1 MIVNTPRSQSRG
13 FLSGKNVYFVIFG
26 LLLVLGLCCTLGPR
40 LFSGNSKDL
49 GSVPEI
55 HSNSNLDAG
64 NGRIASQPSVEPDQ
78 ETKNS
83 SDDDM
88 PPIFLNGVNNSYVA
102 YQDPQ
107 NDPSSF
113 SGTQSNMNF
122 DAVNGGIASQPS
134 VGSERNTDISTHID
148 DTLSASDFN
157 GADQSTLLSAP
168 PINAPINFA
177 QNSDGIFSTTPKL
190 YQPLT
195 SYIPVQTSG
204 PNTDPT
210 IWECPSCTFP
220 NASSAK
226 ACKICNAK
234 NENIKTDSPSNSNV
248 PGANNVDASQ
258 DSKQT
263 SNVSTEFG
271 PNSGDSLLGVQQHNS
286 NSGDLMVGA
295 LQHNPNSG
303 TPQHDPN
310 SDDSHSG
317 GSLLGDLFQFQT
329 LPVKPYV
336 PTVYHGRLLEQMSD
350 PKTDP
355 TIWECPSCTFPNAS
369 SAKACKIC
377 NAKNENIKTDSP
389 SNSNL
394 SGANGVAASQDSQ
407 QTSNVSTDSPSNSN
421 VSGANRVDTSHDSKQ
436 TSNVSTE
443 PQIPVQ
449 QKLPTPYLHVYH
461 TKNRN
466 GERIM
471 KVDALDAY
479 PNNTKYFPP
488 ETVLD
493 VFYQTKGSKGLI
505 DNLVSFGIMS
515 YDNMDGFY
523 TMDIPA
529 NEAENWRT
537 VRVRARN
544 PTFETSWS
552 IAGHTDHNWQCSTC
566 KDWNTSSYHRKCASC
581 STPRSL
587 EDYERQSPEFDELKS
602 EPPPHHHQNR
612 LGGMEIV
619 EHLDHNITPP
629 DWGCRKEEGGCSRS
643 NPGYY
648 SSCAFCGRKR
658 GVQNFVQVNAL
669 FKSTDGCK
677 VFFQNQA
684 EDTGVCPVR
693 VLNNM
698 FQLTGEE
705 GRTQFTK
712 ADWDVAQQQFDGDD
726 AESTFKHLGKFGQY
740 RIVQPLEPV
749 FNKACAEN
757 STLGWGKK
765 FNVLGFIYNMFHMDD
780 GEYQGGHWSGF
791 RKICGSWY
799 FMESLKSSPVE
810 KTTQEVCEL
819 MTSTGPNGSMNKNI
833 LAIVED

>member
-64 NGRIASQPSVEPDQ
+64 NGRIASQPSVEPGQ

-134 VGSERNTDISTHID
+134 VGSERNTDIPTHID

-234 NENIKTDSPSNSNV
+234 NENIKTDSPSNSNLS
-248 PGANNVDASQ
+248 GANGVAATL

-271 PNSGDSLLGVQQHNS
+271 QNSGDSLLGVQQHNS
-286 NSGDLMVGA
+286 NSGDSMVDA

-377 NAKNENIKTDSP
+377 NAKNENIKTASP
-389 SNSNL
+389 SI
-394 SGANGVAASQDSQ
+394 
-407 QTSNVSTDSPSNSN
+407 PN
-421 VSGANRVDTSHDSKQ
+421 VSGANRVVTSLDSKQ
-436 TSNVSTE
+436 ASNVSAAPMVIVRHLEHKIASPKWNCRNKT
-443 PQIPVQ
+443 
-449 QKLPTPYLHVYH
+449 PTKCEHW
-461 TKNRN
+461 N
-466 GERIM
+466 
-471 KVDALDAY
+471 
-479 PNNTKYFPP
+479 
-488 ETVLD
+488 
-493 VFYQTKGSKGLI
+493 SGLLTRCEKC
-505 DNLVSFGIMS
+505 D
-515 YDNMDGFY
+515 
-523 TMDIPA
+523 T
-529 NEAENWRT
+529 
-537 VRVRARN
+537 AR
-544 PTFETSWS
+544 
-552 IAGHTDHNWQCSTC
+552 
-566 KDWNTSSYHRKCASC
+566 
-581 STPRSL
+581 
-587 EDYERQSPEFDELKS
+587 
-602 EPPPHHHQNR
+602 
-612 LGGMEIV
+612 
-619 EHLDHNITPP
+619 
-629 DWGCRKEEGGCSRS
+629 
-643 NPGYY
+643 
-648 SSCAFCGRKR
+648 GRR
-658 GVQNFVQVNAL
+658 EQNFAQVNAL
-669 FKSTDGCK
+669 FKSPDAAAGCT
-677 VFFQNQA
+677 VFFQNQSH
-684 EDTGVCPVR
+684 DTGVCPVR

-698 FQLTGEE
+698 FQKTGDPNNA
-705 GRTQFTK
+705 QFTW
-712 ADWDVAQQQFDGDD
+712 ADWRKALKESKDVEEAAFIKLG
-726 AESTFKHLGKFGQY
+726 TFGGY
-740 RIVQPLEPV
+740 EVVDPLQGLVPLAPFTRAGTHCV
-749 FNKACAEN
+749 FSQSMLTKAN
-757 STLGWGKK
+757 GSVD
-765 FNVLGFIYNMFHMDD
+765 NIIGFIINKQDK
-780 GEYQGGHWSGF
+780 EGGHWKAY
-791 RKICGSWY
+791 RQICGRWY
-799 FMESLKSSPVE
+799 FMESLDPRPR
-810 KTTQEVCEL
+810 EVTLKEMCIH
-819 MTSTGPNGSMNKNI
+819 MTSDYFSVLPVVYTKKSR
-833 LAIVED
+833 A

>member
-26 LLLVLGLCCTLGPR
+26 LLVLGLCCTLGPR

-113 SGTQSNMNF
+113 SGTQSNLNF

-134 VGSERNTDISTHID
+134 VGSERNTDIPTHID

-157 GADQSTLLSAP
+157 GADQSTLLSAQ
-168 PINAPINFA
+168 PINA
-177 QNSDGIFSTTPKL
+177 
-190 YQPLT
+190 
-195 SYIPVQTSG
+195 
-204 PNTDPT
+204 
-210 IWECPSCTFP
+210 
-220 NASSAK
+220 
-226 ACKICNAK
+226 
-234 NENIKTDSPSNSNV
+234 
-248 PGANNVDASQ
+248 
-258 DSKQT
+258 
-263 SNVSTEFG
+263 EFG

-286 NSGDLMVGA
+286 NSGDSMVDA

-317 GSLLGDLFQFQT
+317 GSLLGDLFQLQ
-329 LPVKPYV
+329 
-336 PTVYHGRLLEQMSD
+336 
-350 PKTDP
+350 
-355 TIWECPSCTFPNAS
+355 N
-369 SAKACKIC
+369 
-377 NAKNENIKTDSP
+377 
-389 SNSNL
+389 
-394 SGANGVAASQDSQ
+394 
-407 QTSNVSTDSPSNSN
+407 SPSNSN

-581 STPRSL
+581 STPRRL
-587 EDYERQSPEFDELKS
+587 EDYGRQSPEFDELKS
-602 EPPPHHHQNR
+602 EPPPHPHANR

-712 ADWDVAQQQFDGDD
+712 ADWDVAQQHFDGDD

>member
-248 PGANNVDASQ
+248 
-258 DSKQT
+258 
-263 SNVSTEFG
+263 
-271 PNSGDSLLGVQQHNS
+271 
-286 NSGDLMVGA
+286 
-295 LQHNPNSG
+295 
-303 TPQHDPN
+303 
-310 SDDSHSG
+310 
-317 GSLLGDLFQFQT
+317 
-329 LPVKPYV
+329 
-336 PTVYHGRLLEQMSD
+336 
-350 PKTDP
+350 
-355 TIWECPSCTFPNAS
+355 
-369 SAKACKIC
+369 
-377 NAKNENIKTDSP
+377 
-389 SNSNL
+389 
-394 SGANGVAASQDSQ
+394 
-407 QTSNVSTDSPSNSN
+407 
-421 VSGANRVDTSHDSKQ
+421 SGANRVDTSHDSKQ

-449 QKLPTPYLHVYH
+449 QKLPTPYPHVYH
-461 TKNRN
+461 TNNRN
-466 GERIM
+466 GEQIM
-471 KVDALDAY
+471 KVDAY
-479 PNNTKYFPP
+479 SNNTKYIPLG
-488 ETVLD
+488 TVLD
-493 VFYQTKGSKGLI
+493 VLYQTKGSKGLI

-669 FKSTDGCK
+669 FK
-677 VFFQNQA
+677 
-684 EDTGVCPVR
+684 
-693 VLNNM
+693 
-698 FQLTGEE
+698 
-705 GRTQFTK
+705 
-712 ADWDVAQQQFDGDD
+712 
-726 AESTFKHLGKFGQY
+726 
-740 RIVQPLEPV
+740 
-749 FNKACAEN
+749 
-757 STLGWGKK
+757 
-765 FNVLGFIYNMFHMDD
+765 
-780 GEYQGGHWSGF
+780 
-791 RKICGSWY
+791 
-799 FMESLKSSPVE
+799 
-810 KTTQEVCEL
+810 
-819 MTSTGPNGSMNKNI
+819 
-833 LAIVED
+833 